1 MSGPVEFRL
10 YARKL
15 TLEDVKAGIQP
26 MRDGNELYC
35 PAMLQ
40 YRYKQRLSVAGKVET
55 EFSEWQFV
63 PFIKEGSATPPP
75 PASVA

>member
-1 MSGPVEFRL
+1 MAGPVEFRL

-15 TLEDVKAGIQP
+15 TLDDVKAGIQP

-40 YRYKQRLSVAGKVET
+40 YRYKQRLSVAGKLET
-55 EFSEWQFV
+55 EWSDWTFV
-63 PFIKEGSATPPP
+63 PFIKEGVTTPPP
-75 PASVA
+75 PVDAA